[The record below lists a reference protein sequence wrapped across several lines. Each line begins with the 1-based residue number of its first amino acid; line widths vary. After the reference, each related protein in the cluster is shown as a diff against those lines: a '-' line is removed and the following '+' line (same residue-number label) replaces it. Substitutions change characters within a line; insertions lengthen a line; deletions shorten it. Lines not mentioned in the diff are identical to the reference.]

1 MQLKDFPNAQTRL
14 CQVYGNDALDSMQ
27 SRYENAM
34 AQFTQHFG
42 DRDGVIVVS
51 APGRTEIGGNHTD
64 HNCGHVLAAAI
75 SLDVIA
81 VTAPSDDGVIR
92 VISDVGA
99 PFTLALE
106 DLQPQ
111 PQENGTSA
119 ALVRGVAAGLS
130 HMGYRIGAFC
140 AYVTS
145 DVLVGSGLS
154 SSAAFE
160 SLIGAIFSHLF
171 NAGRV
176 TPVELAVAGKLAEN
190 EYYKKP
196 SGMMDQTATAN
207 GGFVAIDFADTN
219 NPIID
224 AVQFDIGQAGYA
236 LVVVATGDDHE
247 NLTDQY
253 ASMPREMKAVAQLL
267 GCEVLRQTDKK
278 TVLSNI
284 PKIRSV
290 CGDRALL
297 RAIHFFDD
305 DARAVREAQLLR
317 EGDFDGFLTQIRE
330 SGLSSIRYL
339 QNISDINNP
348 QSQGIALALCLAEQ
362 YLGTRGACRVHGGG
376 FAGTTLNFVPKDMLD
391 GFIKMMEDAFCPGCC
406 HVLQVRRDGA
416 IRIL

>member
-1 MQLKDFPNAQTRL
+1 MQLKDFPHAQARL
-14 CQVYGNDALDSMQ
+14 GQIYGSDALEKMQ
-27 SRYENAM
+27 TRYENALS
-34 AQFTQHFG
+34 QFTQHFG

-51 APGRTEIGGNHTD
+51 APGRTEIGGILTVHY
-64 HNCGHVLAAAI
+64 CGHVLSAAI

-81 VTAPSDDGVIR
+81 VTAPSSDGVIR

-111 PQENGTSA
+111 SQEDGTSA

-130 HMGYRIGAFC
+130 QMGYRIGAFC

-160 SLIGAIFSHLF
+160 SLIGAVFSHLF
-171 NAGRV
+171 NEGRV

-190 EYYKKP
+190 AYYKKP

-253 ASMPREMKAVAQLL
+253 ASMPQEMKAVAQLL
-267 GCEVLRQTDKK
+267 GCDVLRQTDKD
-278 TVLSNI
+278 TVLANI
-284 PKIRSV
+284 PQIRSV

-305 DARAVREAQLLR
+305 DVRAVREAQLLR
-317 EGDFDGFLTQIRE
+317 EGDFSGFLTQIRE

-362 YLGTRGACRVHGGG
+362 YLGNRGACRVHGGG
-376 FAGTTLNFVPKDMLD
+376 FAGTTLNFVPKDRLD
-391 GFIKMMEDAFCPGCC
+391 GVIRIMENAFHSGCC

-416 IRIL
+416 IRVL